1 MTDLKIENNE
11 EIGHY
16 GQPLIKVQKINSM
29 ETITEIGLE
38 QIKSEYNAKAG
49 RIKKRIIVCAGT
61 GCIANGALEVYEA
74 LKESI
79 ILNGL
84 ELFTEL
90 TLDVHDCSNGVIQVT
105 GSGCQG
111 FCAQGPL
118 VNILPDEIMYTKVR
132 SSDVNEITEYSIL
145 HDEVIDRLLYIN
157 PADNKKSKGQKEIP
171 FYNRQN
177 RLVLGE
183 CGHVDPENIRE
194 YIAHDGYAA
203 AEKVFT
209 RMTEVEVCTTILDSG
224 LRGRGGG
231 GFSTGRK
238 WNLTRIENSEKKYVI
253 CNGDEGDPGAFMDR
267 SLMEGN
273 PHRVLEGMMIAARA
287 IGSDEAYV
295 YVRLE
300 YPLAVKRMHK
310 AIGDAQ
316 MTGILGEN
324 IFGSGHA
331 MNIHVM
337 EGAGAFVCGEE
348 TALMASIEGKRGMP
362 MPKPPF
368 PAQKGLYGK
377 PTVIN
382 NVETLAAVPLII
394 RNGADW
400 FSQYGTATSK
410 GTKTFALT
418 GHVANTGLIEVPF
431 GTSLREII
439 YNIGG
444 GVTDND
450 GKITYEGFKAVQ
462 IGGPSGGCL
471 TEADLDLPLDYDN
484 LIAQGAMIGSGGLVV
499 MNKQSCMVQIARFFM
514 NFTQSESCGKC
525 VPCREGTKQM
535 LAMLDDIIAGEAT
548 QKTIGMLEEIGL
560 VVKKASLCGLGKTAP
575 GPVLSTLEKFKSEY
589 HRHVHD
595 KCCDTNNCK
604 ALSNIMIDPDKC
616 IGCTACARK
625 CPVGAITG
633 EKKQL
638 HFINPQLCTKCG
650 ICDQVCKF
658 DAIIG
663 FN

>member
-1 MTDLKIENNE
+1 METMITTDLNE
-11 EIGHY
+11 
-16 GQPLIKVQKINSM
+16 IKQK
-29 ETITEIGLE
+29 
-38 QIKSEYNAKAG
+38 YNEAAAH
-49 RIKKRIIVCAGT
+49 IFKRIVVCAGT
-61 GCIANGALEVYEA
+61 GCIANGALAVHKA
-74 LKESI
+74 LEKAIEDA
-79 ILNGL
+79 GMQ
-84 ELFTEL
+84 LFTEVV
-90 TLDVHDCSNGVIQVT
+90 LDRHDCREIQIT

-118 VNILPDEIMYTKVR
+118 VNILPDETMYVKVKPE
-132 SSDVNEITEYSIL
+132 DAAEIVEKSIL
-145 HDEVIDRLLYIN
+145 HTEVIDRLMYVN
-157 PADNKKSKGQKEIP
+157 PVTGEHNKGQLDIP
-171 FYNRQN
+171 FYKRQN

-194 YIAHDGYAA
+194 YIAHSGYQAA
-203 AEKVFT
+203 FKAYT
-209 RMTEVEVCTTILDSG
+209 QMADVEICEEIIASG

-231 GFSTGRK
+231 GFPTGRK
-238 WNLTRIENSEKKYVI
+238 WQLTRVEQSEKKYVI

-287 IGSDEAYV
+287 IGADEAYV

-300 YPLAVKRMHK
+300 YPLAVKRMRK
-310 AIGDAQ
+310 AIEDA
-316 MTGILGEN
+316 MDAGVLGEN
-324 IFGSGHA
+324 VFGSGQNMH
-331 MNIHVM
+331 IHVM

-368 PAQKGLYGK
+368 PAQKGLFGK

-394 RNGADW
+394 RNGANW
-400 FSQYGTATSK
+400 FNQYGTVGSK

-431 GTSLREII
+431 GTTLREIV

-444 GVTDND
+444 GVTDDD
-450 GKITYEGFKAVQ
+450 GKVTGEGFKAVQ

-471 TEADLDLPLDYDN
+471 TEEDLDLPLDYDN
-484 LIAQGAMIGSGGLVV
+484 LIAKGAMVGSGGLVV

-535 LAMLDDIIAGEAT
+535 LALLDDIIEGRAT
-548 QKTIGMLEEIGL
+548 METFELLEEVGK
-560 VVKKASLCGLGKTAP
+560 VVKLASLCGLGKTAP
-575 GPVLSTLEKFKSEY
+575 SPVLSTIVKFKDEY
-589 HRHVHD
+589 LEHIND
-595 KCCDTNNCK
+595 KRCRTNNCK
-604 ALSNIMIDPDKC
+604 ALRSISIDAEKC

-625 CPVGAITG
+625 CPVGAISG

-638 HFINPQLCTKCG
+638 HVIDPEVCTKCG
-650 ICDQVCKF
+650 VCFEVCKF
-658 DAIIG
+658 DAVLG